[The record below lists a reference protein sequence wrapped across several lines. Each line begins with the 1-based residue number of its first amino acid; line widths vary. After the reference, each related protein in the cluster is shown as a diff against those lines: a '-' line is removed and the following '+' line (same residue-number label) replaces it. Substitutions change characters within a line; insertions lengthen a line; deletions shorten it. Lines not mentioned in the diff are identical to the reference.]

1 KVEFVNINDKM
12 STTKFDESI
21 LHYLNSL
28 PPADSK
34 RFFALHLMGNH
45 AKYYN
50 RYPLEFAH
58 FLEQDT
64 PCFHTKDNTKLLND
78 MMLAENMHY
87 LNSLLYGDFILNEI
101 IKHFESLD
109 SIVLFFSDHGEEV
122 YDFRDFIGH
131 ADSKISRFMVEIPF
145 IVYVSD
151 VFIQKHPDIY
161 KRLKNAQNQ
170 RYMNDD
176 LMHTLLDIAG
186 IHLKG
191 YESKRSLISKDT
203 TLLNQRIR
211 KVGNKEHTK
220 DYDGEL
226 KSQKSYLEQGLC
238 E

>member
-1 KVEFVNINDKM
+1 KVEFVNNGDH
-12 STTKFDESI
+12 FDIAKHDGSLLPI
-21 LHYLNSL
+21 LTSYLS
-28 PPADSK
+28 PPPQQN
-34 RFFALHLMGNH
+34 RFTILHLMGAH
-45 AKYYN
+45 TRYES
-50 RYPLEFAH
+50 RYPSDFKRFRPGDIENAPPFAKKP
-58 FLEQDT
+58 T
-64 PCFHTKDNTKLLND
+64 I
-78 MMLAENMHY
+78 AAY

-226 KSQKSYLEQGLC
+226 KEQ
-238 E
+238 